1 MTSFVKKLRKPNVSV
16 KREERVMDKYEPL
29 KGTILTVGEK
39 AQTMS
44 VRSLFDDNNV
54 STEEALK
61 IIKVSEKAKELFKN
75 EGLSDSN
82 KLTLLTNLIRE
93 QLYYMETGEQELSL
107 LRGVLDSYSR
117 LCDIVLQESGDED
130 GK

>member
-1 MTSFVKKLRKPNVSV
+1 MSV

-29 KGTILTVGEK
+29 KGTTLTVGEK

-117 LCDIVLQESGDED
+117 LCDIVLQESWDED